1 MSKLVELQKLC
12 DEATSGPWI
21 YQHWPMENSHQHY
34 ITDNDGDRSV
44 AMPFADDTDCRF
56 IVAAR
61 TYMPLLLEIATK
73 AQSYLEG
80 GRVQELAEAL
90 AKLENH
96 NG

>member
-1 MSKLVELQKLC
+1 
-12 DEATSGPWI
+12 
-21 YQHWPMENSHQHY
+21 
-34 ITDNDGDRSV
+34 
-44 AMPFADDTDCRF
+44 MPFADDTDCRF